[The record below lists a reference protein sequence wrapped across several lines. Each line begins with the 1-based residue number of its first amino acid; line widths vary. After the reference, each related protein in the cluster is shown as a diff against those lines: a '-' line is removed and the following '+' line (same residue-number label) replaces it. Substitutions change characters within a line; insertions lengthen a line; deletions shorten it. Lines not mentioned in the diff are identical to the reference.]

1 MVPYSRGGSYP
12 DRCDH
17 APGTAQAVVPEQTD
31 TDAGAHRAA
40 EWSAAGRVNLPPPS
54 RSTRIAIGAS
64 WIPGL
69 APSGVG
75 RNIPGHSVRSERRRV
90 DQLARKVRK

>member
-1 MVPYSRGGSYP
+1 MVPYSRDGSYP

-17 APGTAQAVVPEQTD
+17 APGTAEAVVPEK
-31 TDAGAHRAA
+31 AGIYPGSHRLA
-40 EWSAAGRVNLPPPS
+40 EWSTAGRVDLSPPS
-54 RSTRIAIGAS
+54 RSTCIAIGAS
-64 WIPGL
+64 WLPGL
-69 APSGVG
+69 APAGVG